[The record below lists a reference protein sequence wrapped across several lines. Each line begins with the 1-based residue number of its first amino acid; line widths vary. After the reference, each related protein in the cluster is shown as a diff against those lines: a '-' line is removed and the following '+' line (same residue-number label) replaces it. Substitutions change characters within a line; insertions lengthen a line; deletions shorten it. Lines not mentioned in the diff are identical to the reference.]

1 MTKAKSC
8 PPGKY
13 WCYTDK
19 KCKKVPMGYY
29 VGRGGYL
36 SKENEDGE
44 EGKKNGIYVRTLGNI
59 VMLVPPL
66 AITEQELDSLIQ
78 RAIQTI
84 KSAKNQAV

>member
-13 WCYTDK
+13 WCYTDN

-36 SKENEDGE
+36 SREDEN
-44 EGKKNGIYVRTLGNI
+44 GKKKY
-59 VMLVPPL
+59 
-66 AITEQELDSLIQ
+66 
-78 RAIQTI
+78 
-84 KSAKNQAV
+84 